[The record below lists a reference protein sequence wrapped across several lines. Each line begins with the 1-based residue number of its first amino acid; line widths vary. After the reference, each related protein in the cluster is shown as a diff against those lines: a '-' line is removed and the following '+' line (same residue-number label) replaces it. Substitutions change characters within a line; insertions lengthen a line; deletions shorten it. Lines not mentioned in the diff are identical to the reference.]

1 MAKTGLSGTG
11 AALLVLAILIY
22 FVPVSQDGHTAFQDD
37 EICTSGGANQMG
49 MAYGLTNLMQ
59 ECQFAKLIT
68 FVIYGSGLVGII
80 LIIVGAGTPGIKE
93 KDSEREV
100 EDDAID
106 ILEKRYAKGEI
117 TKEEFDKMKKDLE

>member
-1 MAKTGLSGTG
+1 MVNIAIVSVGCL
-11 AALLVLAILIY
+11 LLVLAILIY

-49 MAYGLTNLMQ
+49 MAYGLTNVIQ

-68 FVIYGSGLVGII
+68 FVIYGFGIIGII
-80 LIIVGAGTPGIKE
+80 LVTVGAVFPSKSNKKE
-93 KDSEREV
+93 NVSSL
-100 EDDAID
+100 D
-106 ILEKRYAKGEI
+106 ILKDRYANGEI